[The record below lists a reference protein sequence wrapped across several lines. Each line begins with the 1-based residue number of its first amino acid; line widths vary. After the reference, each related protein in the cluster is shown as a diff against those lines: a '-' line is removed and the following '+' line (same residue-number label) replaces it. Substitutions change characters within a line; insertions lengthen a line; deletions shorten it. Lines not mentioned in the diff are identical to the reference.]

1 MSSLVLDYTLLET
14 FTRVKT
20 VFIFISSTMR
30 PQKQGL
36 LTLVLP
42 LLASGQSLV
51 TGDPPANGAGPYGIP
66 EDKFRQALSSSE
78 VSAASYPVPGYRVD
92 APSTDGNASGSDLQ
106 DDSWRLG
113 IDVYANV
120 PLRDVPRASDADR
133 DKFARV
139 TTVSLGHDP
148 AVDMGA
154 SWRLCAT
161 VYLGLA
167 AAADASKKQAGAG
180 DDGTCAQLLPSDCLK
195 QLQVQAES
203 RGIAADG
210 TCSTPGVPPKC
221 EEHIVGNG
229 TAFGERC
236 QPFYLPTYL
245 PTCLPAFPF

>member
-1 MSSLVLDYTLLET
+1 
-14 FTRVKT
+14 
-20 VFIFISSTMR
+20 MR
-30 PQKQGL
+30 RQQQGL
-36 LTLVLP
+36 LSLVLP

-66 EDKFRQALSSSE
+66 EDKFRQALSSSPASE

-120 PLRDVPRASDADR
+120 PLRDVPRASDAD
-133 DKFARV
+133 KGKYARV
-139 TTVSLGHDP
+139 TTVSLGHSP

-167 AAADASKKQAGAG
+167 AAAADASKKQAGDD

-236 QPFYLPTYL
+236 QPLYLPTYL
-245 PTCLPAFPF
+245 PSFPF